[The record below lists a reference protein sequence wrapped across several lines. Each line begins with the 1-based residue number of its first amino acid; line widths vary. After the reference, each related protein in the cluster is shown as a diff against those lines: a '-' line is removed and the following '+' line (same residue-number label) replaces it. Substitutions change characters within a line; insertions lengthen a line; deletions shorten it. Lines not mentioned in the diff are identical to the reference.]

1 MNGNYGHVAIM
12 EVSVTDLL
20 FGTAIV
26 ALITV
31 AFFILFLQ
39 LVKRSPPKTQPR
51 PTRQSPEER
60 WEALVRNHTFDKP
73 SGKALELKIVNTGRG
88 TVEGMPLFVGIASRT
103 GPTVRYRRDPVR
115 TTPPIED

>member
-1 MNGNYGHVAIM
+1 MNNSYGNVTVM

-20 FGTAIV
+20 LGTAIV
-26 ALITV
+26 ALIT
-31 AFFILFLQ
+31 AALFIVVVH

-51 PTRQSPEER
+51 PTRLSTEER

-73 SGKALELKIVNTGRG
+73 SGKALDLRIVNTGRG

-103 GPTVRYRRDPVR
+103 GPTVRYRRDPVMI
-115 TTPPIED
+115 TPPSED

>member
-1 MNGNYGHVAIM
+1 MNNSYGHVAVM

-26 ALITV
+26 ALIT
-31 AFFILFLQ
+31 AALFIVVVH
-39 LVKRSPPKTQPR
+39 LVKRSPPRTRPR
-51 PTRQSPEER
+51 PTRLSTEER

-73 SGKALELKIVNTGRG
+73 SEKALELRIVNSGRG
-88 TVEGMPLFVGIASRT
+88 TVEGMPLFVGIASQT

-115 TTPPIED
+115 TAPPIED